1 MALKI
6 SARQSVNPCIKYFM
20 LECQILNFRIVF
32 LENTLIKIFLG
43 VLLMCGCC
51 IASADSYKSALY
63 KYDELVLENGL
74 QVISIPMQNSSKV
87 IDINV
92 FYKVGSRNE
101 VLGKSGIAH
110 ILEHLS
116 FKSTKHLKAGEFDEI
131 VKGFGGNNNAS
142 TSFDYTRYFIK
153 SHKNNL
159 DKSLSLFAD
168 MMQNLSLKDA
178 EFQPERNVVLEER
191 LWRTDNNPMG
201 YLYFRLFNTVFVAHS
216 YHWTPIGFIDDIKS
230 WNIKDIRDF
239 YKTFYQPQNAIIVV
253 AGDIKSSEVFSV
265 AKKHFGSIKNSR
277 QIPQVSVK
285 EPPQDDKRFI
295 DIRRENQEVE
305 LYALA
310 FKIPNFE
317 HKDQIALSILSYI
330 LSNGKSSILV
340 QNLVHKNK
348 LAQSIYAY
356 NMELKD
362 DGLFIIMASG
372 NENIK
377 AESLQ
382 DSILAQ
388 LELVKQGEI
397 DDSSVEKAK
406 INIKADFI
414 YGLENS
420 SSVASLY
427 GGYFARGNI
436 KPLLEYEE
444 NFSKVSV
451 SDLVAVANKY
461 FDVNHSTT
469 IFLRK

>member
-1 MALKI
+1 MCVV
-6 SARQSVNPCIKYFM
+6 S
-20 LECQILNFRIVF
+20 
-32 LENTLIKIFLG
+32 G
-43 VLLMCGCC
+43 V
-51 IASADSYKSALY
+51 ASADSKKSALY
-63 KYDELVLENGL
+63 KYDELILENGL
-74 QVISIPMQNSSKV
+74 QIVAIPMQNKSKV
-87 IDINV
+87 VDINV

-116 FKSTKHLKAGEFDEI
+116 FKSTKNLKAGEFDEI

-153 SHKNNL
+153 AHKDNL

-168 MMQNLSLKDA
+168 MMQNLSLKDS

-201 YLYFRLFNTVFVAHS
+201 YLYFRLFNTAFVAHS

-230 WNIKDIRDF
+230 WNIDDIKAF
-239 YKTFYQPQNAIIVV
+239 YKSFYQPQNAIIVV
-253 AGDIKSSEVFSV
+253 AGDIESKVVFQI
-265 AKKHFGSIKNSR
+265 AKKYFANIKNTKE
-277 QIPQVSVK
+277 IPQVKVK
-285 EPPQDDKRFI
+285 EPLQDDKRFVEI
-295 DIRRENQEVE
+295 KRENQEVE

-340 QNLVHKNK
+340 ENLVHKDK
-348 LAQSIYAY
+348 VAQSVYAY

-362 DGLFIIMASG
+362 DGLFIVMAVG

-382 DSILAQ
+382 DSIFKQ
-388 LELVKQGEI
+388 LELVKQGKI
-397 DDSSVEKAK
+397 DDSSLKKAK

-414 YGLENS
+414 YSLENS

-444 NFSKVSV
+444 NFEKVSV
-451 SDLVAVANKY
+451 SDLVSVANKY
-461 FDVNHSTT
+461 FNANYSTS
-469 IFLRK
+469 IFLRR

>member
-1 MALKI
+1 M
-6 SARQSVNPCIKYFM
+6 SVFS
-20 LECQILNFRIVF
+20 V
-32 LENTLIKIFLG
+32 
-43 VLLMCGCC
+43 
-51 IASADSYKSALY
+51 ASADSKKSALY
-63 KYDELVLENGL
+63 KYDELILENGL
-74 QVISIPMQNSSKV
+74 QIISIPMQNNSKV
-87 IDINV
+87 VDINI

-101 VLGKSGIAH
+101 IMGKSGIAH
-110 ILEHLS
+110 MLEHLN
-116 FKSTKHLKAGEFDEI
+116 FKSTKNLKSGEFDEI

-153 SHKNNL
+153 AHKDNL

-168 MMQNLSLKDA
+168 MMQNLSLKDS

-201 YLYFRLFNTVFVAHS
+201 YLYFRLFNTAFISHS

-230 WNIKDIRDF
+230 WDIKDIRAF
-239 YKTFYQPQNAIIVV
+239 YKTFYQPQNAIIIV
-253 AGDIKSSEVFSV
+253 AGDVESNNVFKI
-265 AKKHFGSIKNSR
+265 AKKYFASIGNTKP
-277 QIPQVSVK
+277 IPQNSTK
-285 EPPQDDKRFI
+285 EPPQDDRRFVEI
-295 DIRRENQEVE
+295 KKDNQEVE

-330 LSNGKSSILV
+330 LSSGKSSILV
-340 QNLVHKNK
+340 QNLVHKSK
-348 LAQSIYAY
+348 LAQSVYAY

-362 DGLFIIMASG
+362 DGLFIIMAAG
-372 NENIK
+372 NESIK

-382 DSILAQ
+382 EAIIKQ
-388 LELVKQGEI
+388 LDLVKQGRI
-397 DDSSVEKAK
+397 DDSSIQKAK

-420 SSVASLY
+420 SSVSSLY
-427 GGYFARGNI
+427 GSYFARGNI

-444 NFSKVSV
+444 NFDKVSV

-461 FDVNHSTT
+461 FDVNRSTT